1 MSVLLCLVRAMT
13 IHKVRNP
20 VDWLIIEETPR
31 LVRLARAALQVI
43 IREIAAPERMSMRN
57 AKAMALS

>member
-1 MSVLLCLVRAMT
+1 MT